1 MIEIIA
7 SSMCITDKKVVSISE
22 IENIIFE
29 YSTPNNDK
37 FIYQSL
43 HIMYT
48 NGERKNYF
56 GFKNSDPCF
65 TEYEVVYFNNE
76 IKKLLRK

>member
-1 MIEIIA
+1 MTEIIA

-29 YSTPNNDK
+29 YRVCNGNS
-37 FIYQSL
+37 IYQSL
-43 HIMYT
+43 HIIYT
-48 NGERKNYF
+48 NGEQKNYF
-56 GFKNSDPCF
+56 GFQTSPPCF